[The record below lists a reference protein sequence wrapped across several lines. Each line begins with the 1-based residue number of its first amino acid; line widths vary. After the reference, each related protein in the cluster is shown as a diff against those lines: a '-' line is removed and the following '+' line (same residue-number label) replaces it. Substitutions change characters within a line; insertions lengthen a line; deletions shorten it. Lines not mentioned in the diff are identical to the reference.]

1 LLEANYQHNQRD
13 KENGKRLEASGGSMV
28 YGVIG
33 TRLYYNAL
41 SIGIGYKKPVWKNLN
56 EENVQQGGEGKEL
69 QRIIITISTIF

>member
-1 LLEANYQHNQRD
+1 
-13 KENGKRLEASGGSMV
+13 MV

>member
-1 LLEANYQHNQRD
+1 
-13 KENGKRLEASGGSMV
+13 
-28 YGVIG
+28 
-33 TRLYYNAL
+33 LYYNDL